1 MEDRPLAD
9 LFEPATRARWLGL
22 VEGVLKGAD
31 YEKRLVSKT
40 ADGLRIEPLYEAAE
54 PVPQPV
60 RAAGPWR
67 IAQRV
72 DHPEIEQA
80 NRQALADLEGG
91 ADALTLVFSGAPAA
105 HGYGLTARTVE
116 ELEAA
121 LAGVMLPLIGLRV
134 DAGPLGL
141 EAARLVVELAKA
153 RGEDLSACD
162 LDLGIDPVGTLAA
175 SGSLGAVWSEIAPK
189 LGQAVK
195 DFDAGGF
202 TGRAL
207 LADGRPYHEAGAGEA
222 AELGAVLATAVTYL
236 RALEAEGVSLERARD
251 AVGILLVTD
260 ADEFLTIAK
269 FRAMRRLWARIEQ
282 ACGLAPKPLRL
293 QAETAW
299 RMMTRRDPFVNILR
313 TAMAATGAG
322 LGGADAVTA
331 LPYTQALGL
340 PDAFARRVARN
351 SQIVLI
357 EESNLA
363 RVADPAAGAGG
374 FESLTAQLAEAGWEA
389 FRAIEREGGIVASL
403 SVGKLQRRIEI
414 TRETRAKNVATRR
427 EALTGA
433 TEFPYLAEKSVA
445 VLDVAPVAAPPAAS
459 FGSGTAVAC
468 DALPSQRLAE
478 PYEALRDAS
487 DGFLDKTGK
496 RPQVFLANLGPVAV
510 FNARST
516 FAANAFAAGGIEAL
530 STDGFPDDASLAEA
544 FKASG
549 AALACLCS
557 SDAVYEARAVSAAKA
572 LAAAGAGTIYLA
584 GKPGADLAEPL
595 AAAGVHGFLHAGG
608 DLLALLNDALRR
620 AARA

>member
-22 VEGVLKGAD
+22 VEGVLKGAE

-40 ADGLRIEPLYEAAE
+40 ADGLRIEPLYEAAA
-54 PVPQPV
+54 PAAQPV
-60 RAAGPWR
+60 RAPGPWR
-67 IAQRV
+67 IGQRV

-91 ADALTLVFSGAPAA
+91 ADALTLVFSAAPAA

-116 ELEAA
+116 ELEAT
-121 LAGVMLPLIGLRV
+121 LSGVMLPLIGLRV

-141 EAARLVVELAKA
+141 EAARLVLDLAKA
-153 RGEDLSACD
+153 RAENLSACD
-162 LDLGIDPVGTLAA
+162 IDLGIDPVGTLAA

-195 DFDAGGF
+195 EFEAAGF
-202 TGRAL
+202 AGRAM

-222 AELGAVLATAVTYL
+222 AELGAVLATAVAYM
-236 RALEAEGVSLERARD
+236 RALEAEGVALERARD
-251 AVGILLVTD
+251 AVGILLVAD
-260 ADEFLTIAK
+260 SDEFLAIAK

-282 ACGLAPKPLRL
+282 ACGLDPKPLRL
-293 QAETAW
+293 HAETAW

-389 FRAIEREGGIVASL
+389 FQLIEREGGIVASL
-403 SVGKLQRRIEI
+403 SVGKLQRRIEA

-427 EALTGA
+427 EVLTGA
-433 TEFPYLAEKSVA
+433 TEFPYLAEKPVA
-445 VLDVAPVAAPPAAS
+445 VLDVAPVPPAAATS
-459 FGSGTAVAC
+459 FGTGAAVAC

-487 DGFLDKTGK
+487 DRLLDKAGK

-516 FAANAFAAGGIEAL
+516 FASNAFATGGIEAM
-530 STDGFPDDASLAEA
+530 SNDGFSDEASLAEA

-549 AALACLCS
+549 ATLACLCS
-557 SDAVYEARAVSAAKA
+557 SDKVYEARAAAAAAA
-572 LAAAGAGTIYLA
+572 LKAAGAGTIYLA
-584 GKPGADLAEPL
+584 GKPAPELAEPL
-595 AAAGVHGFLHAGG
+595 QAAGVHGFLQAGG